1 METHSEGIYTAGD
14 ANADYDIF
22 GDHITRF
29 VHTIGYTSPHVT
41 KNRPDEQGILNLLL
55 GRRLGEDSEQVK
67 VPEGKTAREI
77 YAEIVQEEMSE
88 KYKSDFSHLSVTE
101 TIDSIEY
108 FVFPNAFFFPGLQL
122 PMVYRFRPDG
132 VDHAIFDLLFLRPKI
147 PNQEPPPPPEPH
159 HLDVDD
165 SYTLCEGTGFLGE
178 IYDQD
183 TNNLLSQTRGFK
195 ASPKGAQSL
204 GNYQESRIR
213 HLHLVIDKYLN
224 N

>member
-1 METHSEGIYTAGD
+1 MHVGWSKMNKMSQKDFKTTLENRYIETHVTKRLPANWKASAEAFLEAYHVLETHSEGIYTAGD

-77 YAEIVQEEMSE
+77 YAQMVQEEMGE

-108 FVFPNAFFFPGLQL
+108 FVFPNAFFCLFAKAVALAIPCPAAVSKALL
-122 PMVYRFRPDG
+122 PLRRF
-132 VDHAIFDLLFLRPKI
+132 VIF
-147 PNQEPPPPPEPH
+147 
-159 HLDVDD
+159 
-165 SYTLCEGTGFLGE
+165 
-178 IYDQD
+178 
-183 TNNLLSQTRGFK
+183 
-195 ASPKGAQSL
+195 
-204 GNYQESRIR
+204 
-213 HLHLVIDKYLN
+213 
-224 N
+224 